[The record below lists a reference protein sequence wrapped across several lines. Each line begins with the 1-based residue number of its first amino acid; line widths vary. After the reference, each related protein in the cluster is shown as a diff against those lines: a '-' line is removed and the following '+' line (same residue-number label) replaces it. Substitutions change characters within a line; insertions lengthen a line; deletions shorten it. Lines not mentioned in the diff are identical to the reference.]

1 MSFGV
6 NLLRLAGP
14 LFVILIYDRVL
25 PSQSQETLVAL
36 FILVVAI
43 IIVQGLLD
51 YARKRVL
58 ARFGAQFQE
67 RLEAVIFATT
77 SQSQMFDP
85 SRSKPTAGLDEL
97 DGLRAFFH
105 SSSIVA
111 LFDFVWTPMF
121 VLVVFVLHPWL
132 GWVCMGG
139 IAILFLFSLLQMA
152 LMGDRQSDAAAA
164 SRGIGDLK
172 NMIVAS
178 RDVVRGQEMAGG
190 FKSRW
195 LAARRNSRDKA
206 IALKDW
212 TVGFD
217 NLSGTTV
224 LIVRYSVLAVGA
236 WLTLGGALTIGAM
249 VAATFLVTRVLSPVD
264 RFMTELPNIV
274 EAARNWAR
282 LKRFLSD
289 RPDGETAVGPAGNPR
304 LRLALDGVW
313 VKSPLTGTS
322 LLRGLSLDIPP
333 GRMVQINGASGRGK
347 SVLAQTILGQWRR
360 SAGTVLIDG
369 VNIERLSDDETAGI
383 FGYVPETVGFVLGTV
398 TENIAHLDP
407 DPNPETVAAAARQA
421 CLHAF
426 ISGLPDGYQTRI
438 DPTAAQFSRG
448 QRHQLALARALYR
461 QPQLLIIDEPDAMLL
476 EVLPETMDKTFAQVL
491 RRGGSILILSRKML
505 DLKLISATY
514 RLDGGKLKT
523 VKTSHPPRGG
533 QTQTDRPARNCRQT
547 RPAAVGST
555 ALGHGNAAPPTSDL
569 EHKTPPAA
577 GSWLLCSADGHPWVL
592 VGPRQYCRGGDWSRR
607 NRGVLGPDR
616 CPASGRWCGQG
627 NPGI

>member
-1 MSFGV
+1 MTKGQDTARQALRHGRWILAVAFGMSFGV

-14 LFVILIYDRVL
+14 MFVILIYDRVL

-36 FILVVAI
+36 FVLLVALVV
-43 IIVQGLLD
+43 VQGLLD

-77 SQSQMFDP
+77 SQAEMFDP
-85 SRSKPTAGLDEL
+85 ARSKPTAGLDEL

-121 VLVVFVLHPWL
+121 LTVVFVLHPLL
-132 GWVCMGG
+132 GWVCLGG
-139 IAILFLFSLLQMA
+139 IAILFLFSLVQMA
-152 LMGDRQSDAAAA
+152 LMGDRANDATAA

-178 RDVVRGQEMAGG
+178 RDVVRGQEMATG

-195 LAARRNSRDKA
+195 LEARRQSRDRA

-236 WLTLGGALTIGAM
+236 WLTLSGTLTIGAM
-249 VAATFLVTRVLSPVD
+249 VAATFLVGRVLSPVD
-264 RFMTELPNIV
+264 HFMGELPNII
-274 EAARNWAR
+274 EASRNWGR

-289 RPDGETAVGPAGNPR
+289 RPDPEASAGLAGNPR
-304 LRLALDGVW
+304 LRLALDGVS
-313 VKSPLTGTS
+313 VKSPLTGA
-322 LLRGLSLDIPP
+322 LILKGLSLDITP
-333 GRMVQINGASGRGK
+333 GSMVQINGASGRGK

-360 SAGTVLIDG
+360 SAGTILVDG
-369 VNIERLSDDETAGI
+369 VNLERIPDTETARL
-383 FGYVPETVGFVLGTV
+383 FGYVPESVGFVSGTLA
-398 TENIAHLDP
+398 ENIAHLDEQAP
-407 DPNPETVAAAARQA
+407 AEQVAAAARQA

-438 DPTAAQFSRG
+438 DPTASTLSRG
-448 QRHQLALARALYR
+448 QRHQLALARAVYHD
-461 QPQLLIIDEPDAMLL
+461 PQLMIIDEPDGMLL
-476 EVLPETMDKTFAQVL
+476 EVLPETMDRTFVQIL
-491 RRGGSILILSRKML
+491 RRGGSILMLSRKPL
-505 DLKLISATY
+505 DHKQISATY
-514 RLDGGKLKT
+514 RLEGGKLKQ
-523 VKTSHPPRGG
+523 VKSSTPA
-533 QTQTDRPARNCRQT
+533 TRPKLAILPNAAKPDAPNPDPLSAARN
-547 RPAAVGST
+547 
-555 ALGHGNAAPPTSDL
+555 
-569 EHKTPPAA
+569 
-577 GSWLLCSADGHPWVL
+577 
-592 VGPRQYCRGGDWSRR
+592 
-607 NRGVLGPDR
+607 
-616 CPASGRWCGQG
+616 
-627 NPGI
+627 

>member
-1 MSFGV
+1 MANPPDTVKPDTARQALRHGRWILAVAFAMSFGV

-36 FILVVAI
+36 FALLVAFVV
-43 IIVQGLLD
+43 VQGLLD

-77 SQSQMFDP
+77 SQSEMFDP

-105 SSSIVA
+105 SSSLVA

-121 VLVVFVLHPWL
+121 VLVVFVLHPML
-132 GWVCMGG
+132 GWVCVGG
-139 IAILFLFSLLQMA
+139 IVILFLFSLLQIA
-152 LMGDRQSDAAAA
+152 LMGDRQADAAAA

-195 LAARRNSRDKA
+195 LEARRQSRDKA

-217 NLSGTTV
+217 NLSGATV
-224 LIVRYSVLAVGA
+224 LIVRYSVLALGA
-236 WLTLGGALTIGAM
+236 WLTLGGTLTIGAM

-264 RFMTELPNIV
+264 HFMGELPNIL

-282 LKRFLSD
+282 LKRFLSAKPEAD
-289 RPDGETAVGPAGNPR
+289 LGAGPAGSPR
-304 LRLALDGVW
+304 LRLALDTVW
-313 VKSPLTGTS
+313 VKSPLTGAS
-322 LLRGLSLDIPP
+322 LLKGLSLEIPP

-347 SVLAQTILGQWRR
+347 SVLAQTILGQCRR
-360 SAGTVLIDG
+360 SAGSILIDG
-369 VNIERLSDDETAGI
+369 INLERLSDDETAAI
-383 FGYVPETVGFVLGTV
+383 FGYVPETVGFVAGTIA
-398 TENIAHLDP
+398 ENIAHLDP
-407 DPNPETVAAAARQA
+407 DPNPETVASAARQA

-426 ISGLPDGYQTRI
+426 ISSLPDGYQTLL
-438 DPTAAQFSRG
+438 DPTAAQLSRG
-448 QRHQLALARALYR
+448 QRHQLALARALCR
-461 QPQLLIIDEPDAMLL
+461 APHLLIIDEPDAMLL
-476 EVLPETMDKTFAQVL
+476 DVLPETMDKTFSTVL

-505 DLKLISATY
+505 DLKQISATY

-523 VKTSHPPRGG
+523 VKT
-533 QTQTDRPARNCRQT
+533 TQTPMAAKPKLTVLPETADK
-547 RPAAVGST
+547 PAAPLS
-555 ALGHGNAAPPTSDL
+555 AA
-569 EHKTPPAA
+569 
-577 GSWLLCSADGHPWVL
+577 
-592 VGPRQYCRGGDWSRR
+592 RR
-607 NRGVLGPDR
+607 
-616 CPASGRWCGQG
+616 
-627 NPGI
+627 